1 MYMERKR
8 KQVLVVDDDRKTVEL
23 IKLYLDREGYKVI
36 KAYTGPEA
44 LACARTMKPDVIILD
59 LMLPGMDGI
68 SVCRTLRE
76 ESDVAVLML
85 TARASEEDRLKG
97 LDIGADDYIVKPF
110 SPRELTARV
119 RAVMRRLSLVV
130 HRGGPAELRSGDL
143 RVDLVSQ
150 EAYRGGEK
158 IKLAP
163 VEYRLLVALMREPGR
178 VFTREQLVEVIF
190 GPDYGGYDRTVDVHI
205 LKLRRKIGDDPGSPR
220 TIVTVHGFGYK
231 WNRP

>member
-1 MYMERKR
+1 MERQR

-150 EAYRGGEK
+150 EAYSKGEK